1 MQNEI
6 TELRNQVR
14 TLKRIFCFVFCLFV
28 FVMIGGCQSHQTLV
42 LPPPLADLVGAYTN
56 YETNREYNELTGQW
70 QQKSDGTAYFSPP
83 RD

>member
-28 FVMIGGCQSHQTLV
+28 FAMIGGCQSLPTME
-42 LPPPLADLVGAYTN
+42 LPPLVEAVAPLSLLFSTGG
-56 YETNREYNELTGQW
+56 NEQTEMSGEWDRNTPLH
-70 QQKSDGTAYFSPP
+70 SYD
-83 RD
+83 

>member
-6 TELRNQVR
+6 TELRSQVR

-42 LPPPLADLVGAYTN
+42 LPPPLADFIGTPLDYDERGEWN
-56 YETNREYNELTGQW
+56 HNEQI
-70 QQKSDGTAYFSPP
+70 D
-83 RD
+83 R